1 MSAGNAEGNLHTAWQ
16 QYIIRAFRLETPGL
30 IAGKTVA
37 EAEANA
43 NGRLFLENLRRDGKI
58 IAFDENTVLQVGDIV
73 AVSGKHEAL
82 VEWASRATE
91 VSDAELLNI
100 PIEVVDVYV
109 ASSRAD
115 GKTLIDLANSSVARG
130 IYVTRI
136 RRGSMGWT
144 FPYWLRPSSTAA
156 ILSAFVARKSMWM
169 RSPKS
174 LVMPTVPPM

>member
-1 MSAGNAEGNLHTAWQ
+1 
-16 QYIIRAFRLETPGL
+16 AFKLTTPGL

-58 IAFDENTVLQVGDIV
+58 IEFDENTVLELGDIV

-82 VEWASRATE
+82 VEWAGRAQE

-100 PIEVVDVYV
+100 PVEILDVYV
-109 ASSRAD
+109 SSAKAN
-115 GKTLIDLANSSVARG
+115 GQTLQDLAHRSSARG

-136 RRGSMGWT
+136 RRGSMGVDIPVRAHT
-144 FPYWLRPSSTAA
+144 KLYRGDIVSIRGTSKHVEEIIKEFGFADRP
-156 ILSAFVARKSMWM
+156 
-169 RSPKS
+169 
-174 LVMPTVPPM
+174 